1 MAYSQR
7 AIGRYERSGFWP
19 SFWPRNCSSYVTQPS
34 RTQLPHSA
42 GSQCDDGKVTLRL
55 VPFFPGHRPTD
66 EDATPGLGCSDCAAM
81 VTGDACS
88 PNRAVLL
95 FEVDLADGDAVDASI
110 TIDGRA
116 LPGWDR
122 RQVPLPAQ
130 GRQQIEIMPDRD
142 LAGVNLGFTAGF
154 LRRARVELRVTH
166 DGSAVACDHAWLD
179 VCDVRTLGTW
189 YRRII
194 DRVVAPDAARQ
205 AIAADAPGVALT
217 YHPWYPVLS
226 IGAEKAALYT
236 AALVADIVG
245 KERHLTDPAWLLRVG
260 VHLELL
266 TSLGIIEAVRD
277 DVGDLL
283 DADERDAYE
292 NGDAFAELR
301 ARVRPDAWRD
311 VWRIR
316 QIAFARR
323 GSPRTGPVSALNL
336 LRKRDATL
344 EFLHAH
350 HEDLKNAIELAGPNP
365 VNAQETWQRVFR
377 DAERAVMRQIAH
389 AFPEL
394 AFLPA
399 PAREVVLWQR
409 LGFAGQQGIY
419 RTACNEYRASMNA
432 VADWAKAKGLMD
444 YAGDECV
451 PARVSLIEAYTHD
464 RSRVAVL
471 QRHDGLGPRLDVSEP
486 VLAAAP
492 STDEIETLLAEAPIL
507 RALPRDGLHRL
518 AISAR
523 PLLLGPTERF
533 VIQGQPGTSLFLIGE
548 GEVEVRLRR
557 EDGRDWLAD
566 TMGRGEIVGE
576 MALITGGPRTAT
588 VRSVG
593 ETAIYEIG
601 RQQYEPLLRE
611 YPEWL
616 DDLTVVMHDRL
627 ARRAKVNPANRP
639 PSMRQRIRRALSG

>member
-1 MAYSQR
+1 MV
-7 AIGRYERSGFWP
+7 I
-19 SFWPRNCSSYVTQPS
+19 
-34 RTQLPHSA
+34 
-42 GSQCDDGKVTLRL
+42 LRI
-55 VPFFPGHRPTD
+55 VPFIPGRRPTD
-66 EDATPGLGCSDCAAM
+66 EDATPGLGTSDCAAM
-81 VTGDACS
+81 VTGNAYS

-95 FEVDLADGDAVDASI
+95 FEVADLADDVAVDASI
-110 TIDGRA
+110 TIGGRA
-116 LPGWDR
+116 LRGWDR
-122 RQVPLPAQ
+122 RPVRLSAQ
-130 GRQQIEIMPDRD
+130 GLQRIEMLPDRD
-142 LAGVNLGFTAGF
+142 LAGEDLGFTAGF
-154 LRRARVELRVTH
+154 LRRARVELRVTQG
-166 DGSAVACDHAWLD
+166 GSVVACDHASLD
-179 VCDVRTLGTW
+179 VCDVRALSTL

-205 AIAADAPGVALT
+205 ATAAGVSDPALT
-217 YHPWYPVLS
+217 YHPWYPVLT
-226 IGAEKAALYT
+226 IGADKAALYT

-245 KERHLTDPAWLLRVG
+245 KEHHLTDPAWLLRVG

-277 DVGDLL
+277 DIGDLL
-283 DADERDAYE
+283 DAAERAAYE
-292 NGDAFAELR
+292 NSDAFSEAR

-311 VWRIR
+311 VWRMR

-323 GSPRTGPVSALNL
+323 GSPRTGPVSVLNL

-344 EFLHAH
+344 QFLHVH

-377 DAERAVMRQIAH
+377 DAERAVTRQTAH

-394 AFLPA
+394 AFLPG

-419 RTACNEYRASMNA
+419 PTACNQYRASMNS
-432 VADWAKAKGLMD
+432 VADWAKARGLMD

-451 PARVSLIEAYTHD
+451 PAQVSLIEAYTRHD
-464 RSRVAVL
+464 RSQVAVL
-471 QRHDGLGPRLDVSEP
+471 QRHDGLGPRLDIHEPIVSA
-486 VLAAAP
+486 VP
-492 STDEIETLLAEAPIL
+492 STDEIEALLAEAPVL
-507 RALPRDGLHRL
+507 RALPREGLHRL

-523 PLLLGPTERF
+523 PLLLGPTQRF
-533 VIQGQPGTSLFLIGE
+533 VIEGQPGTSLFLIGE

-557 EDGRDWLAD
+557 ENGRDWLAD

-576 MALITGGPRTAT
+576 MALITGGRRTAT

-593 ETAIYEIG
+593 ETVIYEIG

-616 DDLTVVMHDRL
+616 DDLTVVMHDRI
-627 ARRAKVNPANRP
+627 ARRARVDRARR
-639 PSMRQRIRRALSG
+639 SLSLRQRIRRALSG